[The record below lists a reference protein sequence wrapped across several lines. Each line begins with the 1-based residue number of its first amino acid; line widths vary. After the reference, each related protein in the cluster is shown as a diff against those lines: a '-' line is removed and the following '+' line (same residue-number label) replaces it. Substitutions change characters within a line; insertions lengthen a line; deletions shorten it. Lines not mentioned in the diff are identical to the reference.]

1 MGGPEKDAGSS
12 ACFVRSKISFEDVL
26 ERAPSA
32 ETGAVAGRSQ
42 LRPDK
47 QLRMQDQR
55 TAEVLRVTLERTP
68 HEGFG
73 LGVLFDGDAGVLA
86 VIREDTPAMRCGQLR
101 NGDRVV
107 AINGQPVRVA
117 SDLNTLMP
125 AEDVTTVTLELMR
138 GGVTRVAATSAAVDA
153 KVEALGPVG
162 GTNGGTPGDAKVKAL
177 GPVTRWVNSRRCK
190 SLVHERDAFKAKS
203 QADSAAAQ
211 HYKAQAERLE
221 RQLEEVLSAQ
231 EKMQHQIQQ
240 VSSQIAEV
248 KGGGPMGSPRR
259 VFVGRAVSVIVPR
272 PSSPTAAILD
282 PAVTKLDPAVT
293 KLDPAVTKPSPIIL
307 DRSWS
312 PLPCLPRSASSP
324 RMRRMSPPEEVG
336 KVKRLSRELA
346 AALNPENLIPRP
358 LSPSA
363 GLSRVGARVAA
374 GHASSV
380 SSSLGGV
387 SSSLGGMSS
396 SLGGMSS
403 SRGGGSSGA
412 ADATPSR
419 RPPAS
424 HRTANSSVLSP
435 EDMNYMQLKLFL
447 TSNDK
452 VSREEVSRAV
462 SHHALL
468 TLHDRYYGTLDI

>member
-1 MGGPEKDAGSS
+1 M
-12 ACFVRSKISFEDVL
+12 RTQ
-26 ERAPSA
+26 SA

-293 KLDPAVTKPSPIIL
+293 KPSPIIL

-396 SLGGMSS
+396 SLGGMRS

>member
-1 MGGPEKDAGSS
+1 MRAQVHASYVVKYLLT
-12 ACFVRSKISFEDVL
+12 DVL

-282 PAVTKLDPAVT
+282 PAVTK
-293 KLDPAVTKPSPIIL
+293 PSPIIL

-387 SSSLGGMSS
+387 SSSLGGVSS
-396 SLGGMSS
+396 SRGGGSS

>member
-293 KLDPAVTKPSPIIL
+293 KPSPIIL

-396 SLGGMSS
+396 S
-403 SRGGGSSGA
+403 RGGGSSGA

>member
-1 MGGPEKDAGSS
+1 MALGGPEKDAGSS

-26 ERAPSA
+26 VRSPSA

-107 AINGQPVRVA
+107 AINGQRVRVA

-125 AEDVTTVTLELMR
+125 ADVTTVTLELMR
-138 GGVTRVAATSAAVDA
+138 GGVTSAAATSAAGDA
-153 KVEALGPVG
+153 KVKGMIPGG

-293 KLDPAVTKPSPIIL
+293 KPSPIIL

-396 SLGGMSS
+396 S
-403 SRGGGSSGA
+403 RGGGSSGA
-412 ADATPSR
+412 AD
-419 RPPAS
+419 
-424 HRTANSSVLSP
+424 
-435 EDMNYMQLKLFL
+435 
-447 TSNDK
+447 
-452 VSREEVSRAV
+452 
-462 SHHALL
+462 
-468 TLHDRYYGTLDI
+468 

>member
-12 ACFVRSKISFEDVL
+12 ACFVRSKISFADVL
-26 ERAPSA
+26 ERAPTA

-293 KLDPAVTKPSPIIL
+293 KPSPIIL

-396 SLGGMSS
+396 S
-403 SRGGGSSGA
+403 RGGGSSGA

>member
-12 ACFVRSKISFEDVL
+12 ACFVRSKISFVDVL
-26 ERAPSA
+26 VRAPSA

-190 SLVHERDAFKAKS
+190 SLVHERDSFKAKS

-211 HYKAQAERLE
+211 QYKAQAERLE
-221 RQLEEVLSAQ
+221 RQLDEVLSAQ
-231 EKMQHQIQQ
+231 ETLQHQIQQ

-272 PSSPTAAILD
+272 PSSPTATI
-282 PAVTKLDPAVT
+282 
-293 KLDPAVTKPSPIIL
+293 LDPAVTKPSPIIL

-312 PLPCLPRSASSP
+312 PLPCLPRGGSSP
-324 RMRRMSPPEEVG
+324 RMQRMSPPEEVG

-363 GLSRVGARVAA
+363 GLSRDGARVAA

-380 SSSLGGV
+380 SSSH
-387 SSSLGGMSS
+387 GGM
-396 SLGGMSS
+396 
-403 SRGGGSSGA
+403 SSGA

-419 RPPAS
+419 RPPALP
-424 HRTANSSVLSP
+424 RPANNSVLSP
-435 EDMNYMQLKLFL
+435 EDMNYTQLKLFL

-452 VSREEVSRAV
+452 VPRDEVSRAV
-462 SHHALL
+462 SHNALL
-468 TLHDRYYGTLDI
+468 ALHDRYYGTLNI

>member
-1 MGGPEKDAGSS
+1 MALGGPEKDAGSS

-293 KLDPAVTKPSPIIL
+293 KPSPIIL

>member
-1 MGGPEKDAGSS
+1 MALGGPEKDAGSS
-12 ACFVRSKISFEDVL
+12 ACFVHSKISFEDVL

-259 VFVGRAVSVIVPR
+259 VFVGWAVSVIVPR
-272 PSSPTAAILD
+272 PSSPTAAI
-282 PAVTKLDPAVT
+282 LDPAVT

>member
-1 MGGPEKDAGSS
+1 MQAQRS
-12 ACFVRSKISFEDVL
+12 AY
-26 ERAPSA
+26 
-32 ETGAVAGRSQ
+32 
-42 LRPDK
+42 
-47 QLRMQDQR
+47 
-55 TAEVLRVTLERTP
+55 VLRVTLERAP

-73 LGVLFDGDAGVLA
+73 FGVLFDGDAGVLA

-107 AINGQPVRVA
+107 AINGQRVRVA

-125 AEDVTTVTLELMR
+125 ADVTTVTLELMR
-138 GGVTRVAATSAAVDA
+138 GGVTSAAATSAAVDA

-190 SLVHERDAFKAKS
+190 SLVHERDSFKAKA
-203 QADSAAAQ
+203 QADSEAAQ
-211 HYKAQAERLE
+211 QYKAQAERLE
-221 RQLEEVLSAQ
+221 RQLDEVLSAQ
-231 EKMQHQIQQ
+231 EKLQHQIQQ
-240 VSSQIAEV
+240 VSSKIAEV
-248 KGGGPMGSPRR
+248 KGGGPRGSPRR

-272 PSSPTAAILD
+272 PSTPTATI
-282 PAVTKLDPAVT
+282 
-293 KLDPAVTKPSPIIL
+293 LDPAVTKPSPIIL

-396 SLGGMSS
+396 S
-403 SRGGGSSGA
+403 RGGGSSGA

>member
-1 MGGPEKDAGSS
+1 M
-12 ACFVRSKISFEDVL
+12 
-26 ERAPSA
+26 
-32 ETGAVAGRSQ
+32 RSQ
-42 LRPDK
+42 RS
-47 QLRMQDQR
+47 
-55 TAEVLRVTLERTP
+55 AYVLRVTLERAP

-73 LGVLFDGDAGVLA
+73 FGVLFEGDAGVLA

-107 AINGQPVRVA
+107 AINGQRVRVA

-125 AEDVTTVTLELMR
+125 ADVTTVTLELMR
-138 GGVTRVAATSAAVDA
+138 GGVTSAAASSAAGDA
-153 KVEALGPVG
+153 KVKGMSPGG

-190 SLVHERDAFKAKS
+190 SLVHERDSFKAKA
-203 QADSAAAQ
+203 QADSEAAQ
-211 HYKAQAERLE
+211 QYKAQAERLE
-221 RQLEEVLSAQ
+221 RQLDEVLSAQ
-231 EKMQHQIQQ
+231 EKLQHQIQQ
-240 VSSQIAEV
+240 VSSKIAEV
-248 KGGGPMGSPRR
+248 KGGGPRGSPRR

-272 PSSPTAAILD
+272 PSSPTATILD
-282 PAVTKLDPAVT
+282 PAVTKPIDPAVT
-293 KLDPAVTKPSPIIL
+293 KPIDPAVTKPSPIIL

-312 PLPCLPRSASSP
+312 PLPCLPRGGSSP
-324 RMRRMSPPEEVG
+324 RMQRMSPPEEVG

-363 GLSRVGARVAA
+363 GLSRDGARVAA

-380 SSSLGGV
+380 SSSHASHGGV
-387 SSSLGGMSS
+387 
-396 SLGGMSS
+396 
-403 SRGGGSSGA
+403 SSGA

-424 HRTANSSVLSP
+424 PRPANNSVLSP
-435 EDMNYMQLKLFL
+435 EDMNYTQLKLFL

-452 VSREEVSRAV
+452 VPRDEVSRAV
-462 SHHALL
+462 SHNALL
-468 TLHDRYYGTLDI
+468 ALHDRYYGTLVI

>member
-1 MGGPEKDAGSS
+1 MQAQRS
-12 ACFVRSKISFEDVL
+12 AY
-26 ERAPSA
+26 
-32 ETGAVAGRSQ
+32 
-42 LRPDK
+42 
-47 QLRMQDQR
+47 
-55 TAEVLRVTLERTP
+55 VLRVTLERAP

-73 LGVLFDGDAGVLA
+73 FGVLFDGDAGVLA

-107 AINGQPVRVA
+107 AINGQRVRVA

-125 AEDVTTVTLELMR
+125 ADVTTVTLELMR
-138 GGVTRVAATSAAVDA
+138 GGVTSAAATSAAGDT
-153 KVEALGPVG
+153 KVQALSPGG

-190 SLVHERDAFKAKS
+190 SLVHERDSFKAKS

-211 HYKAQAERLE
+211 QYKAQAESLE
-221 RQLEEVLSAQ
+221 RQLDEVLSAQ
-231 EKMQHQIQQ
+231 EKLQHRIQQ
-240 VSSQIAEV
+240 VSSKIAEV
-248 KGGGPMGSPRR
+248 KGGGPRGSPRR

-272 PSSPTAAILD
+272 PSSPTATI
-282 PAVTKLDPAVT
+282 
-293 KLDPAVTKPSPIIL
+293 LDPAVTKPSPIIL

-312 PLPCLPRSASSP
+312 PLPCLPRGGSSP
-324 RMRRMSPPEEVG
+324 RMQRMSPPEEVG

-363 GLSRVGARVAA
+363 GLSRDGARVAA

-380 SSSLGGV
+380 SSSH
-387 SSSLGGMSS
+387 GGM
-396 SLGGMSS
+396 
-403 SRGGGSSGA
+403 SSGA

-419 RPPAS
+419 RPPALP
-424 HRTANSSVLSP
+424 RPANNSVLSP
-435 EDMNYMQLKLFL
+435 EDMNYTQLKLFL

-452 VSREEVSRAV
+452 VPRDARRDEVSRAV
-462 SHHALL
+462 SHNALL
-468 TLHDRYYGTLDI
+468 ALHDRYYGTLNI

>member
-1 MGGPEKDAGSS
+1 
-12 ACFVRSKISFEDVL
+12 
-26 ERAPSA
+26 
-32 ETGAVAGRSQ
+32 
-42 LRPDK
+42 
-47 QLRMQDQR
+47 MQDQR

-153 KVEALGPVG
+153 KVEALGLVG

-282 PAVTKLDPAVT
+282 PAVTK
-293 KLDPAVTKPSPIIL
+293 PSPIIL

-380 SSSLGGV
+380 
-387 SSSLGGMSS
+387 SS

>member
-1 MGGPEKDAGSS
+1 M
-12 ACFVRSKISFEDVL
+12 
-26 ERAPSA
+26 
-32 ETGAVAGRSQ
+32 
-42 LRPDK
+42 
-47 QLRMQDQR
+47 
-55 TAEVLRVTLERTP
+55 TLERTP

-153 KVEALGPVG
+153 KVEALGLVG

-282 PAVTKLDPAVT
+282 PAVTKPL
-293 KLDPAVTKPSPIIL
+293 TKPSPIIL

-380 SSSLGGV
+380 SSSLGG
-387 SSSLGGMSS
+387 
-396 SLGGMSS
+396 MSS